1 MKPGE
6 LRKRLRE
13 GNVPALLFLYGEE
26 TFFIDRIL
34 QDVLELTV
42 PAEARDF
49 NYQVYYGRDCRAC
62 DVLDAARTLPA
73 FSHRR
78 LVVVRNAQLLASSEL
93 ERFLDYLKEPVP
105 ETVLVFVGDKI
116 DGRRKFYQ
124 EFKKRGTLVECKK
137 LYDNQIPAF
146 VKDQLRAAGLSM
158 TEEGLALF
166 CKRAGGNLQEICGEL
181 SKLRNYLGERTVIDV
196 GDVAAV
202 VSDSRVDSVF
212 DLTDALGRRDSGEA
226 LRLLHRLL
234 VEGVAPLL
242 ILAMIAR
249 HFRQLWKARDLLDK
263 RTPQKDMARRVGINP
278 YFLQGILKQAQHFP
292 LDRFRL
298 VFEELLEADLA
309 LKSSG
314 GHPVAVLERAI
325 LRLTAGK

>member
-1 MKPGE
+1 MKPGD

-13 GNVPALLFLYGEE
+13 GRVPPLLFLYGEE

-34 QDVLELTV
+34 QDVLDLTV
-42 PAEARDF
+42 PVEARDF
-49 NYQVYYGRDCRAC
+49 NYQVFYGRDGRAC
-62 DVLDAARTLPA
+62 DILDVARTLPA
-73 FSHRR
+73 FSDRR
-78 LVVVRNAQLLASSEL
+78 LVVVRNAQLMVSAEL
-93 ERFLDYLKEPVP
+93 GAFLDYLKEPVP
-105 ETVLVFVGDKI
+105 ETTLVFVGDKI

-124 EFKKRGTLVECKK
+124 EFKKRGVLVECRK

-146 VKDQLRAAGLSM
+146 VRDQVRAAGLSM
-158 TEEGLALF
+158 TEDGLALF
-166 CKRAGGNLQEICGEL
+166 CTRAGRNLQEIFGEL
-181 SKLRNYLGERTVIDV
+181 SKLRNYLGERKVIDAS
-196 GDVAAV
+196 DVAAV

-212 DLTDALGRRDSGEA
+212 DLTDALGRRDRGEA

-234 VEGVAPLL
+234 AEGVAPLL

-249 HFRQLWKARDLLDK
+249 HFRQLWKARALLEK
-263 RTPQKDMARRVGINP
+263 GVPQKDMARRVGINP
-278 YFLQGILKQAQHFP
+278 YFLKGILQQARHFP
-292 LDRFRL
+292 LDRFRQ

-325 LRLTAGK
+325 LRLMAGE